1 MADTTLGALDNVPW
15 ERLEPAL
22 AQHPGAEMRRA
33 LLRLAGQG
41 GAATEEDCHPLYE
54 CLALGAGRVPSA
66 STAALPFL
74 VALAGDPDIGV
85 RIELV
90 RLTVYLSETVI
101 AAEPDRVDPGWHETW
116 RSQHPRFRALLAD
129 PGPEIRREALLLTAE
144 PGVLLERWHAETD
157 PTVRLPLLLRL
168 GASAAG
174 CADADALDRV
184 RAVVAEVL
192 RTGSPVMRVAA
203 VHAWA
208 AFVPRE
214 PVQELDL
221 LVEIL
226 SDPSVRH
233 RFEETWYEPDV
244 DDAFSREDVV
254 SRTARLLE
262 CAPATALSFVVHLI
276 GAARRTGDAPLC
288 RAALDE
294 AWRLLVVRPST
305 ASELL
310 PLAGGLL
317 ADPDAGVRYRAAHL
331 LAALGARAAPYADDL
346 ARLLD
351 DPGEAEDLEGTV
363 GDHARWALTRIG
375 DPRALPGLVERLHE
389 PYRGDYSRSYC
400 TGDPRLPE
408 VAEVLTPLRAHAES
422 LLPPMRGLL
431 REDGADGPLTG
442 AFLEVLTAWGP
453 AAAPALPEVA
463 ALLDDA
469 RHSLSALDTLVAMGP
484 AAASAEPAV
493 RGCTVLDFPA
503 NHQRVAWA
511 AWRLG
516 GDRDTALRLVGEAVL
531 SEDGACGAA
540 LLLGDFGPVALPY
553 ADRVRQVMD
562 DCDTWCAMWPA
573 IALWSITGETEPSL
587 SVLEKYVLAVADGDD
602 SFGSFLT
609 ALRAIARIGT
619 VSPAVRSALLAVRER
634 DRRLSPY
641 RDYRAFLDDE
651 EIRSVIDEALALPT
665 PPPPSAA

>member
-1 MADTTLGALDNVPW
+1 MTEIVLAALDDVPW
-15 ERLEPAL
+15 ERLESAL
-22 AQHPGAEMRRA
+22 GHSGAEMRRA
-33 LLRLAGQG
+33 LLHLAGRG
-41 GAATEEDCHPLYE
+41 GAATEEDCHPLYD
-54 CLALGAGRVPSA
+54 CLALGTGRVPSA

-85 RIELV
+85 RTELV
-90 RLTVYLSETVI
+90 RLTVYLSQTVI

-116 RSQHPRFRALLAD
+116 RSQYPRFRALLAD
-129 PGPEIRREALLLTAE
+129 PSPEIRREALLLTAE
-144 PGVLLERWHAETD
+144 PDVLLERWITETD
-157 PTVRLPLLLRL
+157 PAVRLPLLLRL
-168 GASAAG
+168 GATAAG
-174 CADADALDRV
+174 CADAEAADRV
-184 RAVVAEVL
+184 RAAAAEVL
-192 RTGSPVMRVAA
+192 RAGSPVMRVAA

-208 AFVPRE
+208 AFAPRVPVR
-214 PVQELDL
+214 ELDL

-233 RFEETWYEPDV
+233 RFEEIWYEPDV

-262 CAPATALSFVVHLI
+262 CAPATALSFVVRLV

-294 AWRLLVVRPST
+294 AWRLLVVRPAT

-310 PLAGGLL
+310 PLAGELL

-331 LAALGARAAPYADDL
+331 LAVLGARAAPYADAL
-346 ARLLD
+346 AALLD
-351 DPGEAEDLEGTV
+351 DPGEAEFLEGTV

-375 DPRALPGLVERLHE
+375 DPRALPGLVERLYE
-389 PYRGDYSRSYC
+389 PYRGHYSRSYT

-408 VAEVLTPLRAHAES
+408 VEEVLAPLRAHAKS
-422 LLPPMRGLL
+422 LLPSVRGLL
-431 REDGADGPLTG
+431 RDDGADGPLTG
-442 AFLEVLTAWGP
+442 AFLKVLTAWGP

-463 ALLDDA
+463 ALLDDT
-469 RHSLSALDTLVAMGP
+469 RHSLTALDALVAMGP

-493 RGCTVLDFPA
+493 RGCAVLDFPA
-503 NHQRVAWA
+503 NHQRVAWG

-516 GDRDTALRLVGEAVL
+516 GDRDRALRLVGEAVR
-531 SEDGACGAA
+531 SEDRPCGAA
-540 LLLGDFGPVALPY
+540 LLLGDFGPAALPY

-562 DCDTWCAMWPA
+562 DCDNWCEVWAA
-573 IALWSITGETEPSL
+573 VALWSITGETEPSL
-587 SVLEKYVLAVADGDD
+587 SVLEKHVLPVADGDD
-602 SFGSFLT
+602 SFGAFLE
-609 ALRAIARIGT
+609 ALRAVTRIGT
-619 VSPAVRSALLAVRER
+619 VSPAVRAALRTVRGS

-641 RDYRAFLDDE
+641 RDYRAFLRDE

-665 PPPPSAA
+665 PTPPSAA